1 MIQSKNVKQDKKEEE
16 EEKEKRTIRYDISSK
31 ALLYLVVCLGIVF
44 FTSIVLV

>member
-1 MIQSKNVKQDKKEEE
+1 MIQSKNVKQDKKEK
-16 EEKEKRTIRYDISSK
+16 EKEKRTIIIKYDISSK